1 MLDTALRHAIY
12 AKVQLLG
19 MDDWLKLRHGEREAL
34 AAFAK
39 SNGFAVE
46 SLAAYFA
53 EESGIGWPKSKTI
66 PAQPTAEIPAQRSWQ
81 AMCSPWLDD
90 PDIVIG

>member
-1 MLDTALRHAIY
+1 MLDAALRHAIY

-39 SNGFAVE
+39 SNGFTVE

-53 EESGIGWPKSKTI
+53 EEAGVGWARGK
-66 PAQPTAEIPAQRSWQ
+66 PASLPAAEIPAKRSWQ
-81 AMCSPWLDD
+81 AMSSPWLDD
-90 PDIVIG
+90 PDLVIG